1 LGYSSRG
8 NYNFVSLLRSAELHE
23 GENTEFGSLNISN
36 QTQLPGHVGLKYKQ
50 LVRQLP
56 SQACIDIL
64 IQTSFSD
71 FN

>member
-1 LGYSSRG
+1 M
-8 NYNFVSLLRSAELHE
+8 SLLRSAELHK

-36 QTQLPGHVGLKYKQ
+36 QTQFPGHVGLKYKQ

-64 IQTSFSD
+64 IQTFFSD